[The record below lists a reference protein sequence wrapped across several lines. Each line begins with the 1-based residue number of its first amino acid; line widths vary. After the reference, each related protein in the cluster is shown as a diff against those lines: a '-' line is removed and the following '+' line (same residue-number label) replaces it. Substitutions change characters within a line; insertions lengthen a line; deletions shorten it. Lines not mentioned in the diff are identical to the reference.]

1 MKNDTLFH
9 LQVFYEMA
17 MAVGTSLDLNK
28 MLKSSLTIYLKKL
41 SCSSGVIYQT
51 FRHADNQW
59 RFLTRCAIPRNA
71 GKKLLTQTSMP
82 IIPEQ
87 LDKNGLKLYLSNL
100 PMAGKTDTGR
110 TFHVMELSG
119 FGILVL
125 VKSGDQ
131 IDPNTVQSLIHI
143 NAKLAGSAIS
153 CLQNEKIEQINQQL
167 SQEIIFRKQA
177 EKTKNQ
183 FLANMSHELLTP
195 MNGII
200 GLNKLLMNSGLTGNQ
215 FELANDL
222 SSSAESL
229 LNILKNLFEFS
240 LMNAEKQV
248 LETVNFDLHRLV
260 SDLINEF
267 SEKAVE
273 KNLKLH
279 STIDPNIPQFLMG
292 DVKKT
297 RQILVHL
304 IDNAIKF
311 TESGEVF
318 VHVYLKTSATEG
330 PNDQIKIT
338 FSVEDSGIGIPDQKK
353 ALLFETF
360 TQADE
365 SDTRKYGGIGL
376 GLAICKKLIQLLS
389 GHIEL
394 SDSTTGGLNF
404 IFSLPMGH
412 ATIAKT
418 PITVGIDIHVLIVE
432 DNPINRKIIEG
443 ICKQLDWTSQS
454 VSDGQQAIDL
464 LTSIEFDLILM
475 DCQMPVM
482 DGYEA
487 TRIIRNTNSPVL
499 RHDVPII
506 AITANISD
514 ENRDKCLKVG
524 MDDFIPKPI
533 NREKIRTISLQVMR
547 KKTSC

>member
-1 MKNDTLFH
+1 
-9 LQVFYEMA
+9 
-17 MAVGTSLDLNK
+17 
-28 MLKSSLTIYLKKL
+28 
-41 SCSSGVIYQT
+41 
-51 FRHADNQW
+51 
-59 RFLTRCAIPRNA
+59 
-71 GKKLLTQTSMP
+71 
-82 IIPEQ
+82 
-87 LDKNGLKLYLSNL
+87 
-100 PMAGKTDTGR
+100 
-110 TFHVMELSG
+110 
-119 FGILVL
+119 
-125 VKSGDQ
+125 
-131 IDPNTVQSLIHI
+131 
-143 NAKLAGSAIS
+143 
-153 CLQNEKIEQINQQL
+153 
-167 SQEIIFRKQA
+167 
-177 EKTKNQ
+177 
-183 FLANMSHELLTP
+183 MSHELLTP

-200 GLNKLLMNSGLTGNQ
+200 GLNKLLLKSGLTGNQ

-222 SSSAESL
+222 NSSAESL

-240 LMNAEKQV
+240 VMNAETQI
-248 LETVNFDLHRLV
+248 LEKVDFDLHRLV
-260 SDLINEF
+260 SDLINAF
-267 SEKAVE
+267 SGKAVE

-279 STIDPNIPQFLMG
+279 STIDPNIPQLLMG
-292 DVKKT
+292 DVKKI

-311 TESGEVF
+311 TESGEIF
-318 VHVYLKTSATEG
+318 VHVYLKTGSVSPG
-330 PNDQIKIT
+330 SNHQIEIT

-412 ATIAKT
+412 TPIAKT
-418 PITVGIDIHVLIVE
+418 PIIVGIDIRVLIVE
-432 DNPINRKIIEG
+432 DNPINLKIIEG

-454 VSDGQQAIDL
+454 ASNGQQAVDL
-464 LTSIEFDLILM
+464 LISTEFDLILM

-487 TRIIRNTNSPVL
+487 TRIIRDTNSPVL

-514 ENRDKCLKVG
+514 ENRNKCLKVG
-524 MDDFIPKPI
+524 MDAFIPKPI
-533 NREKIRTISLQVMR
+533 NLEKIRTISLQVMR
-547 KKTSC
+547 QKTSC